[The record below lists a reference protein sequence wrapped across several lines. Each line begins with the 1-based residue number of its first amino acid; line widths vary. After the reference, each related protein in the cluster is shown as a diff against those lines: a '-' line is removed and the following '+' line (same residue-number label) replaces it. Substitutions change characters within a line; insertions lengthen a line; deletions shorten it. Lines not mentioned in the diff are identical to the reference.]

1 MKLQT
6 KLQMKKKTG
15 TTGTT
20 KNLKRRNFVHVHA
33 QKTGAGIHTSKKTSI
48 KNFRKE
54 KHKCK
59 LESR

>member
-1 MKLQT
+1 
-6 KLQMKKKTG
+6 MKKKTMKS
-15 TTGTT
+15 